1 MSRFP
6 VRYAGWMARDLALG
20 PGVPVVGLTLLV
32 TLFLTSAQIETNL
45 VGGLQAILV
54 WALDLTMWIVT
65 LLATTGIVS
74 ADRAGGYHRTLFAH
88 PVSPPL
94 FYLQRWLLG
103 GALVLAASAITAAAL
118 AARLQAPAVWF
129 ELVMRAGLVYLVF
142 GGLVLFCSTLV
153 RRDWLLAFGILA
165 AHAVLGVLI
174 SGPVARALDALL
186 PPVGLL
192 LPGRDLPAGSNLL
205 YVVLYGVALIA
216 AAMVIIRRRPLASG
230 ARE

>member
-20 PGVPVVGLTLLV
+20 PGVPIVGLTVLV
-32 TLFLTSAQIETNL
+32 TLFLTSVRIETNL
-45 VGGLQAILV
+45 AGGLEVFVV
-54 WALDLTMWIVT
+54 WTLYFTSWVLT

-74 ADRAGGYHRTLFAH
+74 ADRAGGYHRTFFAH

-94 FYLQRWLLG
+94 FYLQRWFLG
-103 GALVLAASAITAAAL
+103 GALVLAASATAAAVL
-118 AARLQAPAVWF
+118 TARLQAPSLWF
-129 ELVMRAGLVYLVF
+129 DLVVRAALVYLVF

-165 AHAVLGVLI
+165 ANAILGVLV
-174 SGPVARALDALL
+174 SGPIARAINVLL

-192 LPGRDLPAGSNLL
+192 LPGRDLPTGGNLL
-205 YVVLYGVALIA
+205 YVVLYGLALVA

>member
-20 PGVPVVGLTLLV
+20 PGVPIVGLTALV
-32 TLFLTSAQIETNL
+32 TLFLTSTQIETNL
-45 VGGLQAILV
+45 AGGLQLIAV
-54 WALDLTMWIVT
+54 WVLYFNAWAVT
-65 LLATTGIVS
+65 LLATAGSVS
-74 ADRAGGYHRTLFAH
+74 GDRAGGYYRTLFAH

-103 GALVLAASAITAAAL
+103 GALVLAASAVAGAAV
-118 AARLQAPAVWF
+118 AARLQAPALWF
-129 ELVMRAGLVYLVF
+129 DLVVRTALVYLVL

-153 RRDWLLAFGILA
+153 RRDWLLALAILA
-165 AHAVLGVLI
+165 ANAVLGVLA
-174 SGPVARALDALL
+174 SGPIARAIDLLL

-192 LPGRDLPAGSNLL
+192 LPSRALPAGGALL
-205 YVVLYGVALIA
+205 YVALYGLGLLAG
-216 AAMVIIRRRPLASG
+216 AMVIIQRRPLASG